1 MHESCKKYETTMFNV
16 VKLKGMLT
24 QKNPIS
30 RHRSKTPP
38 HVFRFLD
45 FSFFLGQNLKKK
57 CAIAEHLKSGNGY
70 FKSGNGYL
78 NVTNDE
84 ESVCRRVV
92 QKGRM

>member
-45 FSFFLGQNLKKK
+45 FSFFLGQNFKN
-57 CAIAEHLKSGNGY
+57 AENLKSGNGY

-78 NVTNDE
+78 NDE

-92 QKGRM
+92 QNGRM